1 MVIIKGRGNQK
12 PLHTAHH
19 CTRFETYCISGVTY
33 ALVSS
38 YGYHGRQIGQ
48 RVAQELVVRWASSCG
63 AATRTQRRPA
73 PHAQPVA
80 YVRRSGRWPLLP
92 PRVAPRPHHA
102 VMEDNP
108 VVAHGRSNGPSASP
122 CHGIRTLKF
131 ISQGL
136 AVVEGVAASS
146 CRTIQGV
153 SAAGDRKARSTLG
166 LWRRPGRHAARVRTR
181 RVPTRYAPIV
191 SNRLTKSSACSSST
205 ARMVSIKRR
214 VVGSSWPKYW
224 IISR

>member
-1 MVIIKGRGNQK
+1 MVVKSGNALRRNWWCAGR
-12 PLHTAHH
+12 PLEELPHGHNVALHRTLSPSRTCGGVQAGGH
-19 CTRFETYCISGVTY
+19 CC
-33 ALVSS
+33 
-38 YGYHGRQIGQ
+38 
-48 RVAQELVVRWASSCG
+48 
-63 AATRTQRRPA
+63 
-73 PHAQPVA
+73 
-80 YVRRSGRWPLLP
+80 
-92 PRVAPRPHHA
+92 PRGVAPRPRHA

-146 CRTIQGV
+146 CRTLQGG

-181 RVPTRYAPIV
+181 QVPTRYAPIF

-214 VVGSSWPKYW
+214 VVGSSLPKYW